1 MADKKK
7 IIERIQQLFNLAA
20 NNPSEEEAATA
31 LKMARAKMMQYGLEE
46 ADVQTV
52 TREESIIG
60 DNVVV
65 FQTSNI
71 PEWASYL
78 AYIVS
83 QYFEVES
90 YISRNRYRNPQIV
103 FYGHKVNSEAA
114 GYAFESLFNQVQ
126 SLAKK
131 LKITKEMYRTVGWHF
146 GSFRG
151 FSKCAKREYRTGLVS
166 GLKKRLIEVKEEEKV
181 HAPEVTALAV
191 RYKDLA
197 NQYALQKSLKLR
209 SAQGHKNQGTGTSAF
224 VGAGVNDSRNLSVSK
239 GLSE

>member
-7 IIERIQQLFNLAA
+7 IIEKIQQLFNLAK

-52 TREESIIG
+52 TREESVIG

-65 FQTSNI
+65 FHTANI

-90 YISRNRYRNPQIV
+90 YLSRNRYRNPQIV

-114 GYAFESLFNQVQ
+114 GYAFESLFNRFRRWPRSSRSQ
-126 SLAKK
+126 
-131 LKITKEMYRTVGWHF
+131 KICIRPWAGT
-146 GSFRG
+146 
-151 FSKCAKREYRTGLVS
+151 LV
-166 GLKKRLIEVKEEEKV
+166 
-181 HAPEVTALAV
+181 
-191 RYKDLA
+191 
-197 NQYALQKSLKLR
+197 
-209 SAQGHKNQGTGTSAF
+209 
-224 VGAGVNDSRNLSVSK
+224 LSVGS
-239 GLSE
+239 LSVRSVSIAPDSYLV

>member
-7 IIERIQQLFNLAA
+7 IIEKIQQLFNLAK

-52 TREESIIG
+52 TREESVIG

-65 FQTSNI
+65 FHTANI

-90 YISRNRYRNPQIV
+90 YLSRNRYRNPQIV

-126 SLAKK
+126 TLAKK
-131 LKITKEMYRTVGWHF
+131 FKVTKDMYQTVGRNF

-166 GLKKRLIEVKEEEKV
+166 GLKDRLIEIKREEKV
-181 HAPEVTALAV
+181 QSPKVTALAV
-191 RYKDLA
+191 RYRDLA
-197 NQYALQKSLKLR
+197 NQYLTDKDLKLKE
-209 SAQGHKNQGTGTSAF
+209 AQNHKNQGTGTAAF
-224 VGAGVNDSRNLSVSK
+224 VGAGINDSRNLSVSK
-239 GLSE
+239 GLN